1 MTTRSLALIKSDVG
15 REAGVSWLSSHPCPS
30 LPHLVE
36 PGRSTCR
43 SPASQQMAPWKTRKT
58 KAGLKRVRSLWG
70 DSPRLQTQRWLGKQ
84 PAEASSPSSHD
95 CSSSCFCF
103 VFSFKPEII
112 WFCHVYFDLK
122 IEMNDEE
129 GQGKRRETVWTQKR
143 KKHHSKDD
151 TGHTHARTETPE
163 VLALQ
168 TSTRKGRK
176 QRQPQAEMCFAAA
189 AV

>member
-15 REAGVSWLSSHPCPS
+15 REAGGPWLSSHPCPS

-36 PGRSTCR
+36 PGRSTWR

-70 DSPRLQTQRWLGKQ
+70 DSPRLRTQRWLGKQ
-84 PAEASSPSSHD
+84 PAEASSPSLHD

-122 IEMNDEE
+122 IEMNDERRDK
-129 GQGKRRETVWTQKR
+129 GKGEKLCGPRKEKNITSRMTQ
-143 KKHHSKDD
+143 D
-151 TGHTHARTETPE
+151 TDMHE
-163 VLALQ
+163 
-168 TSTRKGRK
+168 
-176 QRQPQAEMCFAAA
+176 QRPLRY
-189 AV
+189 